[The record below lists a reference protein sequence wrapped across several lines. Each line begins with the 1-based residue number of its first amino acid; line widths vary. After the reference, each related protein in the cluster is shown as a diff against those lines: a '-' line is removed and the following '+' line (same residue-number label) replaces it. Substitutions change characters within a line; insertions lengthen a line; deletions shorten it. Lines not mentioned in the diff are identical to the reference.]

1 MPSPFYFIA
10 TQGPL
15 EETVEDFL
23 SMCIQYD
30 VQFIVML
37 CNLIEED
44 KEKCAKYWDRKF
56 INHEV
61 LKRVETS
68 YVSEDRSLLLR
79 KLNIVKEK
87 ENEGKNIDQIQF
99 IGWDDH
105 EGLTNEYYDKI
116 ILIIDYIDTY
126 KKDNPD
132 SPIIIHCS
140 AGVGRTGTFICM
152 YMIYQE
158 LKEQILNKNLTEIK
172 ISIMN
177 LVRKIKEMRMYSVEN
192 ENQYAVLYHF
202 ADYILLKYNV

>member
-192 ENQYAVLYHF
+192 EKQYAVLYHF